1 MSTSGPFDK
10 VKQYPSQLLGQFIA
24 EPAPIHTYRDTI
36 RIRKPYIS
44 FIFLDIDSIPTLTN
58 IPLTARAPHSLIHD
72 ISPRRPELHAVRE
85 KYWAPQYDSDKPF
98 IQSFNVTT
106 SDSTIEAIVTPSAQQ
121 ISLDVTFDPNDQRDI
136 PASQLFSL
144 EVLTSSIEAT
154 ITPSAQQISLDVTFD
169 PNDQRDI
176 PASQLF
182 SLEVLSSSI
191 EATITPSA
199 QQISLD
205 VTFDPNDQ
213 RDIPTSQLFSLEAL
227 PSFIQEEISPTV
239 QKVSID
245 VMFDSNDQRDQPVI
259 QLHKPDVRTGSV
271 ERSISLIEQQV
282 SVNATRDLDQN
293 HKGISTNQYV
303 VENILAQNINT
314 TAGQEHQ
321 CDSYNHSMLI
331 FEPSCYN
338 YKIPE
343 TRTRSCLLRYHRYAR
358 VNRIASDK

>member
-44 FIFLDIDSIPTLTN
+44 FIFLDIDTIPTLTN

-144 EVLTSSIEAT
+144 EVLT
-154 ITPSAQQISLDVTFD
+154 
-169 PNDQRDI
+169 
-176 PASQLF
+176 
-182 SLEVLSSSI
+182 SSI

>member
-24 EPAPIHTYRDTI
+24 EPAPIHTYRNTI

-44 FIFLDIDSIPTLTN
+44 FIFLDIDSIPPLTN

-72 ISPRRPELHAVRE
+72 ISPRRSELHAVRE
-85 KYWAPQYDSDKPF
+85 GYRAPKYDSDKPF
-98 IQSFNVTT
+98 ILSFNVTT
-106 SDSTIEAIVTPSAQQ
+106 SDSTIEA
-121 ISLDVTFDPNDQRDI
+121 
-136 PASQLFSL
+136 
-144 EVLTSSIEAT
+144 T
-154 ITPSAQQISLDVTFD
+154 ITPSAQQISIDVTF
-169 PNDQRDI
+169 
-176 PASQLF
+176 A
-182 SLEVLSSSI
+182 
-191 EATITPSA
+191 
-199 QQISLD
+199 
-205 VTFDPNDQ
+205 PNDQ
-213 RDIPTSQLFSLEAL
+213 RDIPTSQSFSLEAL

-259 QLHKPDVRTGSV
+259 QLHKPDVRIGSV
-271 ERSISLIEQQV
+271 ERNISLTEQQV

-303 VENILAQNINT
+303 VENILAQHINT

-358 VNRIASDK
+358 VNRMASNK

>member
-10 VKQYPSQLLGQFIA
+10 VKQYPSQLLGQFIT
-24 EPAPIHTYRDTI
+24 EPAPIHTYRNTI

-72 ISPRRPELHAVRE
+72 ISPRRPELHALRE
-85 KYWAPQYDSDKPF
+85 GCWAPQYDSDKPI

-106 SDSTIEAIVTPSAQQ
+106 SDSSIEATIISSAQQ
-121 ISLDVTFDPNDQRDI
+121 ISLDVTFDPNDQ
-136 PASQLFSL
+136 Q
-144 EVLTSSIEAT
+144 
-154 ITPSAQQISLDVTFD
+154 
-169 PNDQRDI
+169 
-176 PASQLF
+176 
-182 SLEVLSSSI
+182 
-191 EATITPSA
+191 
-199 QQISLD
+199 
-205 VTFDPNDQ
+205 
-213 RDIPTSQLFSLEAL
+213 DIPTSQLFSLEAL
-227 PSFIQEEISPTV
+227 TSLIQEEISPTV

-245 VMFDSNDQRDQPVI
+245 VTFDPNAQQDIPTSQLFSLEALTSFIQEEMSPTVQKVSIDVSFDPNDQRDQPVI

-271 ERSISLIEQQV
+271 ERNISLTEQQV

-358 VNRIASDK
+358 VNRIASNK

>member
-144 EVLTSSIEAT
+144 EVLT
-154 ITPSAQQISLDVTFD
+154 
-169 PNDQRDI
+169 
-176 PASQLF
+176 
-182 SLEVLSSSI
+182 SSI